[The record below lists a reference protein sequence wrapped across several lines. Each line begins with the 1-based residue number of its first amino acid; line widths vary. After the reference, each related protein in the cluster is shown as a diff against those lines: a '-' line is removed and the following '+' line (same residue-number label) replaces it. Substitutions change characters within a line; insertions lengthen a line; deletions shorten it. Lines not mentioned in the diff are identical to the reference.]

1 MENTNLLGPSFELNS
16 NFSRSTSAARGHF
29 AVSNGG
35 QRVFT
40 RYTSDPG
47 LTQSSSSSPPSS
59 PCSLTAIDSSPPS
72 SPALAPVAE
81 DDIDLDTDMDLEDA
95 TFKLNLDR
103 AKVRCITPEL
113 EGHARNRE
121 EIIGTRKSGGNMVVL
136 QTSPAHPFSASTR
149 GVKRPPMYDKSASRA
164 KIRRKNLS
172 FESAGSDETS
182 PGSSQ
187 DSGANAYQRPLPMP
201 VFGLGHPLGYD
212 PFAALDGPNNVYMR
226 DAYLHDDG
234 HVDDGMDLE
243 FGSARRSF
251 NPELTLWEE
260 TIAQAVDGAESK
272 IDLRCASLLIGS
284 CSYPYIASYMRYI
297 ADTIYPSFLQ
307 VYRTCRAL
315 LSSRDRTER
324 LPPKAMKRARRSEV
338 CLGQQPL
345 RSSVAAK
352 LVLKRM
358 KSTYFLGTTGLAS
371 FLMSSSILM
380 L

>member
-16 NFSRSTSAARGHF
+16 NFSLSTSSSAAGGHF
-29 AVSNGG
+29 AVNNGG

-72 SPALAPVAE
+72 SPALAAVAE
-81 DDIDLDTDMDLEDA
+81 DDLDLDTEMDLEDA

-113 EGHARNRE
+113 EGHAQNRE
-121 EIIGTRKSGGNMVVL
+121 ENTGTRKSGGNMVVL

-187 DSGANAYQRPLPMP
+187 GSGANAYQRPLPMP
-201 VFGLGHPLGYD
+201 VFGLGHPLGFD
-212 PFAALDGPNNVYMR
+212 PFAALDRPNNVYTR
-226 DAYLHDDG
+226 DAYLHDDS
-234 HVDDGMDLE
+234 HVDHGMDLE

-272 IDLRCASLLIGS
+272 IDLRCASL
-284 CSYPYIASYMRYI
+284 
-297 ADTIYPSFLQ
+297 
-307 VYRTCRAL
+307 
-315 LSSRDRTER
+315 
-324 LPPKAMKRARRSEV
+324 
-338 CLGQQPL
+338 
-345 RSSVAAK
+345 
-352 LVLKRM
+352 
-358 KSTYFLGTTGLAS
+358 
-371 FLMSSSILM
+371 
-380 L
+380 